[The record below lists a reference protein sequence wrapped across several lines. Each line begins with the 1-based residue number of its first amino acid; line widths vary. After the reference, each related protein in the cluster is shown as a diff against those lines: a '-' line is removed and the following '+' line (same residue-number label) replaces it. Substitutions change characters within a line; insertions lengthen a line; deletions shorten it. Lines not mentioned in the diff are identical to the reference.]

1 MKIIRQLLSLTL
13 VFCIGFL
20 AYITESHVGHQHSLV
35 SFATTICSL
44 DCEKEDHRF
53 AGNHCAWFQTKR
65 FKEYVRTLSVTSQIH
80 FESETFQCS
89 DQILRLTA
97 SFDSCHWNRGPP
109 FV

>member
-1 MKIIRQLLSLTL
+1 MKIIRQLFSLTL
-13 VFCIGFL
+13 IFCIGFL
-20 AYITESHVGHQHSLV
+20 AYVTESHMGHQHSFV

>member
-1 MKIIRQLLSLTL
+1 MKIVKQILSLTL
-13 VFCIGFL
+13 VCRIGVL
-20 AYITESHVGHQHSLV
+20 AYLSNTHVGHQHSLV

-65 FKEYVRTLSVTSQIH
+65 FIEHVRTLSVTSQIY

-97 SFDSCHWNRGPP
+97 SYDSCHWNRGPP

>member
-1 MKIIRQLLSLTL
+1 MKIIRQLFSLTL

-20 AYITESHVGHQHSLV
+20 AYVTESHVGHQHSLV

-65 FKEYVRTLSVTSQIH
+65 FIEYVRTLSVTGQIG

-97 SFDSCHWNRGPP
+97 SSGSCHWNRGPP